1 MVETLLTLCAVALLA
16 LLGWLGPLVPLE
28 WVLSAG
34 IACTAIGMAI
44 GVPTGAWYHVKLYTA
59 LRPRGALPQTWW
71 LRPVALHDRLAPR
84 ERPEVLRWFYI
95 GGVGFCV
102 TALGCAL
109 VILAVVLA
117 ALRLR

>member
-1 MVETLLTLCAVALLA
+1 VVETLLTLCAVVLLA

-28 WVLSAG
+28 WVLAAG
-34 IACTAIGMAI
+34 IVCAALGLII

-59 LRPRGALPQTWW
+59 LRPHGALPQTWW
-71 LRPVALHDRLAPR
+71 LRPVPLHERLAPG
-84 ERPEVLRWFYI
+84 ERSEVLRWFYI

-102 TALGCAL
+102 TALGCGL